1 MNNISNVLTDLLN
14 EHKSFLLLM
23 SDIAGHAIDGNA
35 WLRVRSYLSPAY
47 KFNLIDPVM
56 MTPQVI
62 EKTDIV
68 LTKHVIFK
76 VRGQVKLYVTYEFP
90 GYEAAA
96 CYEFLLRGAPS
107 QMTYSIGLPEVTH
120 SLMKGIDNPNKLFGV
135 ISISRSGPTEIQN
148 PADTYNRVTEL
159 LEQQRH

>member
-1 MNNISNVLTDLLN
+1 MNTSDILADLMA

-35 WLRVRSYLSPAY
+35 WLRVRSYLSPAF
-47 KFNLIDPVM
+47 KFTINDPVM
-56 MTPQVI
+56 MTTQVMEQTEI
-62 EKTDIV
+62 NVAKVVT
-68 LTKHVIFK
+68 FK
-76 VRGQVKLYVTYEFP
+76 ARGQVKLYLDYGFP
-90 GYEAAA
+90 GYESAA
-96 CYEFLLRGAPS
+96 CYEFLLRGAPV
-107 QMTYSIGLPEVTH
+107 QMTYSIGMPEVTH
-120 SLMKGIDNPNKLFGV
+120 SLMKGIDNPNKLFGI